1 MLSSAC
7 TLDNIQDFLNELGL
21 KPHIHQVNII
31 FFHYIMSSSFSVR
44 PTIIITRA
52 DKNWAHFKKSKSK
65 FSKKNIYIYFHNVV
79 SCPNCTQNLE
89 RYLMHIFKVR
99 KSPKNFFLSSIHPKN
114 WKKNFLDFCP
124 SPLKSGQIK
133 MIKALYY

>member
-44 PTIIITRA
+44 PTIIITRPTKIGHIS
-52 DKNWAHFKKSKSK
+52 KNQNQSFQKKSLL
-65 FSKKNIYIYFHNVV
+65 YFHNVV